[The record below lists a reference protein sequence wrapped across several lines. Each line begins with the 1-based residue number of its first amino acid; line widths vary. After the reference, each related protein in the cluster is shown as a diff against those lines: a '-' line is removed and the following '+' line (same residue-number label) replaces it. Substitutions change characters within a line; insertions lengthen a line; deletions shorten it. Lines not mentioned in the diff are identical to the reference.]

1 MSPRMQ
7 RIRAEIASDLQVF
20 SGRVEVLASLPQL
33 SGAGRPTLAEAAVAL
48 HHAYGAIESA
58 LSRIAR
64 AIDDGLPED
73 SDWHQALLH
82 TMALAIDKVRPAV
95 LRLETRALLQRL
107 LGFRHFFRHA
117 YAIDL
122 DGTRLDDLRA
132 CAQAVLPL
140 LSEDLRQFDE
150 FLSNVGRE

>member
-7 RIRAEIASDLQVF
+7 RLRAEIASDLQIF
-20 SGRVEVLASLPQL
+20 ASRVEVLTSLPQL
-33 SGAGRPTLAEAAVAL
+33 SDAGRPTLAAAAVAL

-64 AIDDGLPED
+64 AIDDGLPEG

-82 TMALAIDKVRPAV
+82 TMSLTIDKVRPAV

-122 DGTRLDDLRA
+122 DGTRLDDLRVS
-132 CAQAVLPL
+132 AQAVLPL
-140 LSEDLRQFDE
+140 LSEDLKRFDE
-150 FLSNVGRE
+150 FLFEVGKE

>member
-1 MSPRMQ
+1 MSPRLQ
-7 RIRAEIASDLQVF
+7 RLRAEVASDLRVF
-20 SGRVEVLASLPQL
+20 ASRVEILASLPQL
-33 SGAGRPTLAEAAVAL
+33 AVADRPTLAEAAVAL

-64 AIDDGLPED
+64 IVDDGLPEG

-82 TMALAIDKVRPAV
+82 TMALAIDEVRPAV
-95 LRLETRALLQRL
+95 LRPKTRSLLQRL

-122 DGTRLDDLRA
+122 DGARLDDLRS
-132 CAQAVLPL
+132 CAVAVLPL

-150 FLSNVGRE
+150 FLAEVGKG

>member
-1 MSPRMQ
+1 MSPRVQ
-7 RIRAEIASDLQVF
+7 RLRAELASDLQVF
-20 SGRVEVLASLPQL
+20 ASRVEILTSLPQL
-33 SGAGRPTLAEAAVAL
+33 SDAGRPTLAEAAVAL

-64 AIDDGLPED
+64 DIDDGPPEG

-95 LRLETRALLQRL
+95 LGAETRALLQRL

-132 CAQAVLPL
+132 CARAALPL
-140 LSEDLRQFDE
+140 LSEDFKRFDE
-150 FLSNVGRE
+150 FLAEVGTE